1 MIKKIFIILTIFCF
15 FSCSRKVDE
24 KYSPQFSTENA
35 ITNNKKEIVFAPHP
49 LHNPQRL
56 QEMFSPI
63 IDILNQEIPEIHF
76 VLESSKSYSEYNE
89 KIKSKRIDILLPNP
103 YQTFIALK
111 NDYNVFGKMSDDFNF
126 KGIILVKKDGPIK
139 SIKDLKGKTISF
151 PAQTAVAGS
160 MMIQYYLQKHGINVK
175 NKEINPKY
183 VGSQESSI
191 LAVYHND
198 ADAAGTWPMTW
209 NSYSSENSEIKNDLR
224 ILFSTETLINNSLMV
239 KKDFNK
245 ELLEKIKRVFFTLHN
260 TENGKKILNRIMLS
274 KFEFSTNEQYQSA
287 KIFFDN
293 YKKTFGS
300 LPE

>member
-1 MIKKIFIILTIFCF
+1 MINKTLTIIILVCI
-15 FSCSRKVDE
+15 FSCSRKDDE
-24 KYSPQFSTENA
+24 KYSPQFSDQNA
-35 ITNNKKEIVFAPHP
+35 NKNNKNEIVFAPHP

-56 QEMFSPI
+56 QEMFGPI
-63 IDILNQEIPEIHF
+63 IDILNKEIPEVHF

-103 YQTFIALK
+103 YQTILALK

-126 KGIILVKKDGPIK
+126 RGIILVKKDSPIK

-151 PAQTAVAGS
+151 PAPTAVSGS

-175 NKEINPKY
+175 AQEINPKY

-191 LAVYHND
+191 LAAYHNEV
-198 ADAAGTWPMTW
+198 DAAGTWPMAW
-209 NSYSSENSEIKNDLR
+209 NSYSSEKNHIKNELR
-224 ILFSTETLINNSLMV
+224 ILLSTETLINNSLMA

-245 ELLEKIKRVFFTLHN
+245 EYLEKIKKVFLSLQN
-260 TENGKKILNRIMLS
+260 STEGQRILSRMMLS
-274 KFEFSTNEQYQSA
+274 KFELSNNGQYKIA
-287 KIFFDN
+287 KNFFED